1 MKSPIMSRVDTIF
14 IHVTNLKESVKWYST
29 LLGIEFNEDNPC
41 EGPIHTFPMGENR
54 PGLTLD
60 NHCFDEEEYK
70 FNPSNQPLFNLSTE
84 DIDEAYEFV
93 KRMGAEFVTEIARYP
108 DLSDFSFKDPDGNI
122 LMICSCIT
130 EN

>member
-1 MKSPIMSRVDTIF
+1 MKNPIINRIDTVF
-14 IHVTNLKESVKWYST
+14 VHVTNLKESVRWYSE
-29 LLGIEFNEDNPC
+29 LLAFDYNEDIQF
-41 EGPIHTFPMGENR
+41 EGPIYTLPMGKNR
-54 PGLTLD
+54 PGITLD
-60 NHCFDEEEYK
+60 NHCFDEEYK

-84 DIDEAYEFV
+84 DIDEAYKFV
-93 KRMGAEFVTEIARYP
+93 KSIGAEFVSEIARYP

>member
-1 MKSPIMSRVDTIF
+1 MKSPIINRIDTVF
-14 IHVTNLKESVKWYST
+14 LHVTDLKESVRWYSK
-29 LLGIEFNEDNPC
+29 LLAIEFNEDIQF
-41 EGPIHTFPMGENR
+41 EGPIHTFPMGKNR

-60 NHCFDEEEYK
+60 NHSFDEAYK
-70 FNPSNQPLFNLSTE
+70 FVPSNQPLFNLSTE

-93 KRMGAEFVTEIARYP
+93 KSIGAEIVTEIARYP